1 MSDYLT
7 MAELENSTLKDI
19 YAYAKEF
26 KIPYYSQ
33 MNKKEL
39 SLAVIRAQA
48 EKQGFFFM
56 EGILDI
62 VSQDGYGFLRPINYG
77 PSAEDIYISSSQ
89 IRRFRIEKWGQSS
102 WQGASAKG
110 IRTLLWTHAC

>member
-56 EGILDI
+56 EGI
-62 VSQDGYGFLRPINYG
+62 
-77 PSAEDIYISSSQ
+77 
-89 IRRFRIEKWGQSS
+89 FRYCFSGW
-102 WQGASAKG
+102 
-110 IRTLLWTHAC
+110 LWLFATN

>member
-56 EGILDI
+56 AFCGQLIMDQVQKTFIFLLLKFV
-62 VSQDGYGFLRPINYG
+62 VSD
-77 PSAEDIYISSSQ
+77 
-89 IRRFRIEKWGQSS
+89 
-102 WQGASAKG
+102 
-110 IRTLLWTHAC
+110 

>member
-33 MNKKEL
+33 MNKK
-39 SLAVIRAQA
+39 R
-48 EKQGFFFM
+48 
-56 EGILDI
+56 I
-62 VSQDGYGFLRPINYG
+62 VFSCD
-77 PSAEDIYISSSQ
+77 SCTS
-89 IRRFRIEKWGQSS
+89 
-102 WQGASAKG
+102 
-110 IRTLLWTHAC
+110 

>member
-62 VSQDGYGFLRPINYG
+62 VSQDGYGFCYQLIM
-77 PSAEDIYISSSQ
+77 DQVQKTFI
-89 IRRFRIEKWGQSS
+89 F
-102 WQGASAKG
+102 
-110 IRTLLWTHAC
+110 LLLKFVVSD

>member
-7 MAELENSTLKDI
+7 MAELENKTLKEI
-19 YAYAKEF
+19 YAYAKDF

-48 EKQGFFFM
+48 EKQGFFYM
-56 EGILDI
+56 
-62 VSQDGYGFLRPINYG
+62 
-77 PSAEDIYISSSQ
+77 
-89 IRRFRIEKWGQSS
+89 
-102 WQGASAKG
+102 
-110 IRTLLWTHAC
+110 

>member
-7 MAELENSTLKDI
+7 MAELENKTLKEV
-19 YAYAKEF
+19 YSYAKEF
-26 KIPYYSQ
+26 KIPYYSK

-48 EKQGFFFM
+48 EKQGFYYM

-62 VSQDGYGFLRPINYG
+62 VGQDGYGFLRPINSWAKCRRYH
-77 PSAEDIYISSSQ
+77 IS
-89 IRRFRIEKWGQSS
+89 RFTNK
-102 WQGASAKG
+102 
-110 IRTLLWTHAC
+110 TV

>member
-26 KIPYYSQ
+26 KFPYNGQ
-33 MNKKEL
+33 RNKKEL
-39 SLAVIRAQA
+39 PLAVIRAQA

-56 EGILDI
+56 
-62 VSQDGYGFLRPINYG
+62 
-77 PSAEDIYISSSQ
+77 
-89 IRRFRIEKWGQSS
+89 
-102 WQGASAKG
+102 
-110 IRTLLWTHAC
+110 

>member
-62 VSQDGYGFLRPINYG
+62 VSQDGYGFLRQLIM
-77 PSAEDIYISSSQ
+77 DQVQKTFI
-89 IRRFRIEKWGQSS
+89 F
-102 WQGASAKG
+102 
-110 IRTLLWTHAC
+110 LLLKFVVSD

>member
-7 MAELENSTLKDI
+7 MAELENKTLKEI
-19 YAYAKEF
+19 YTFAKEF
-26 KIPYYSQ
+26 RIPYYSQ

-48 EKQGFFFM
+48 EKQGFFYM

-62 VSQDGYGFLRPINYG
+62 VGQEGYGFYAQSTTDRVQKISIFLHHRFVGLVCVMVIKSPVRRARPRNL
-77 PSAEDIYISSSQ
+77 SAIMD
-89 IRRFRIEKWGQSS
+89 
-102 WQGASAKG
+102 
-110 IRTLLWTHAC
+110 

>member
-7 MAELENSTLKDI
+7 MAELEKSTLKDI

-39 SLAVIRAQA
+39 SLAVIRAR
-48 EKQGFFFM
+48 
-56 EGILDI
+56 
-62 VSQDGYGFLRPINYG
+62 VFLHGRN
-77 PSAEDIYISSSQ
+77 
-89 IRRFRIEKWGQSS
+89 FRYCFSGW
-102 WQGASAKG
+102 
-110 IRTLLWTHAC
+110 LWLFATN

>member
-7 MAELENSTLKDI
+7 MAELENKTLKEV
-19 YAYAKEF
+19 YSYAKEF
-26 KIPYYSQ
+26 KIPYYSK

-48 EKQGFFFM
+48 EKQGFYYM

-62 VSQDGYGFLRPINYG
+62 VGQDGYGFY
-77 PSAEDIYISSSQ
+77 
-89 IRRFRIEKWGQSS
+89 GQSIMDQVQKIS
-102 WQGASAKG
+102 IFLPHKSDDSV
-110 IRTLLWTHAC
+110 

>member
-48 EKQGFFFM
+48 EKQWFFFM

-62 VSQDGYGFLRPINYG
+62 VSQDGYGFC
-77 PSAEDIYISSSQ
+77 
-89 IRRFRIEKWGQSS
+89 GQLIMD
-102 WQGASAKG
+102 QVQKTF
-110 IRTLLWTHAC
+110 IFLLLKFVVSD

>member
-7 MAELENSTLKDI
+7 MAELENKTLKEI
-19 YAYAKEF
+19 YTFAKEF
-26 KIPYYSQ
+26 RIPYYSQ

-48 EKQGFFFM
+48 EKQGFFYM

-62 VSQDGYGFLRPINYG
+62 VGQEGYGFCVQSIMAPVQKISIFLLLRF
-77 PSAEDIYISSSQ
+77 A
-89 IRRFRIEKWGQSS
+89 
-102 WQGASAKG
+102 ASVCEMATK
-110 IRTLLWTHAC
+110 

>member
-33 MNKKEL
+33 MNK
-39 SLAVIRAQA
+39 R
-48 EKQGFFFM
+48 
-56 EGILDI
+56 I
-62 VSQDGYGFLRPINYG
+62 VFSCD
-77 PSAEDIYISSSQ
+77 SCTS
-89 IRRFRIEKWGQSS
+89 
-102 WQGASAKG
+102 
-110 IRTLLWTHAC
+110 

>member
-62 VSQDGYGFLRPINYG
+62 VSQDGYGFLRPIIM
-77 PSAEDIYISSSQ
+77 DQVQKTFI
-89 IRRFRIEKWGQSS
+89 F
-102 WQGASAKG
+102 
-110 IRTLLWTHAC
+110 LLLKFVVSD

>member
-62 VSQDGYGFLRPINYG
+62 VSQDVFVFFSQLIMEQVQKTFIFL
-77 PSAEDIYISSSQ
+77 
-89 IRRFRIEKWGQSS
+89 
-102 WQGASAKG
+102 
-110 IRTLLWTHAC
+110 LLKFVVSD

>member
-62 VSQDGYGFLRPINYG
+62 VFQDTTVLALENVAAL
-77 PSAEDIYISSSQ
+77 S
-89 IRRFRIEKWGQSS
+89 
-102 WQGASAKG
+102 
-110 IRTLLWTHAC
+110 LLQDLSH